1 MLSKVTSSLKWYAGA
16 IAYGHLLLLIAL
28 FPMYFFVLFLFV
40 LPSLWLFIAY
50 YMVYNYAQREGIDW
64 PRTPIMLFDVGGYD
78 PHIRPFIIVNDY
90 EPLDIFADYDPRY

>member
-28 FPMYFFVLFLFV
+28 FPMYFFVLFLLV
-40 LPSLWLFIAY
+40 VPSLWLFIAY

-64 PRTPIMLFDVGGYD
+64 PYTPIQLFDVGGYD
-78 PHIRPFIIVNDY
+78 PHVRPFIILNDF

>member
-28 FPMYFFVLFLFV
+28 FPMYFFVLFLLV
-40 LPSLWLFIAY
+40 VPSLWLFIAY

-64 PRTPIMLFDVGGYD
+64 PYTPIYLFEPTGYD
-78 PHIRPFIIVNDY
+78 PHMRPFVLVNDY
-90 EPLDIFADYDPRY
+90 DPLDMFADYEPRY